1 MIIYKDMY
9 FDLLVLK
16 HDKINKNAFLFDAE
30 KFYAFVISKNQR
42 NCPLFWDKCQELIIL
57 KELPSTFLLSY
68 DKMWRYFSSYILRR
82 YGGVFLPA

>member
-30 KFYAFVISKNQR
+30 KFYAFVISKIKEIV
-42 NCPLFWDKCQELIIL
+42 LFSEINVKNNYF
-57 KELPSTFLLSY
+57 KGVA
-68 DKMWRYFSSYILRR
+68 KYFSFIIR
-82 YGGVFLPA
+82 